1 MDEKRIGVVFTF
13 FAKPVVAGIKIE
25 APLKVGDTIH
35 IKGFT
40 TDMEFVVESMQVD
53 NKNVQQAKKGD
64 SILIKVSDK
73 VRPGDIVY
81 KK

>member
-64 SILIKVSDK
+64 SIGIKVSDK

>member
-13 FAKPVVAGIKIE
+13 FAKPVVAGIKLE
-25 APLKVGDTIH
+25 GTLKSGDTIH

-40 TDMEFVVESMQVD
+40 TDMEFIVDSMQIE
-53 NKNVQQAKKGD
+53 NKNVQQAKKGN
-64 SILIKVSDK
+64 SIGIKVTDK

>member
-13 FAKPVVAGIKIE
+13 FAKPVVAGIKLE
-25 APLKVGDTIH
+25 GNLKAGDTIH

-40 TDMEFVVESMQVD
+40 TDMEFVVESMQID
-53 NKNVQQAKKGD
+53 NKSVKEAKKGN
-64 SILIKVSDK
+64 SVGIRVSDK

>member
-13 FAKPVVAGIKIE
+13 FAKPVVAGIKLE
-25 APLKVGDTIH
+25 ASLKVGDTIH

-40 TDMEFVVESMQVD
+40 TDMEFIVDSMQVD
-53 NKNVQQAKKGD
+53 NKNVKEAKKGN
-64 SILIKVSDK
+64 SVGIKVTDK
-73 VRPGDIVY
+73 VRPGDIIY

>member
-13 FAKPVVAGIKIE
+13 FAKPVVAGIKLE
-25 APLKVGDTIH
+25 APLKAGDTIH

-40 TDMEFVVESMQVD
+40 TDMEFVVESMQIN
-53 NKNVQQAKKGD
+53 NKNVPQAKKGN
-64 SILIKVSDK
+64 SIGIKVTDK